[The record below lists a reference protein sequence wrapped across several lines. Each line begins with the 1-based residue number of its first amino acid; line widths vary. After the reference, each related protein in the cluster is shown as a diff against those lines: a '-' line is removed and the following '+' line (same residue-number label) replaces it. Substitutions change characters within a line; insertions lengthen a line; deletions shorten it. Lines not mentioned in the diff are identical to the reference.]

1 MKKILYITNR
11 LNAQNKNGAYICAR
25 RNYEHLKEIFRENFD
40 EYLIKKKN
48 KFEKSILTF
57 IKNRLDEININDE
70 EEILKKLKKNNYK
83 YVFLDGSNY
92 GYCSGKIKKK
102 YPKVKIVTF
111 WHDISYQLY
120 ESLYINS
127 SSFFQKIKYKK
138 YMKNAVINEEL
149 TLKNSDI
156 IITLNNRDSLML
168 EEIYKKKS
176 NKEIGI
182 TFPITKVLNKT
193 KKINNEKFKLLF
205 VGIGTFLPNIQ
216 GIEFFIE
223 EVLAHI
229 NAELEIV
236 GKGTEINREKWE
248 KLNSKVKVIGTVDN
262 LDNYYNEADAV
273 IAPIFIGGGMKVKIA
288 EALSYGKTIFGTLEA
303 FEGYEVDYKRVG
315 GLCNTAKEFIENIN
329 NYIEWWEKNNKHTFN
344 EYSYQIFKDK
354 YSYESSLEKLKK
366 ILKNE

>member
-1 MKKILYITNR
+1 
-11 LNAQNKNGAYICAR
+11 
-25 RNYEHLKEIFRENFD
+25 
-40 EYLIKKKN
+40 
-48 KFEKSILTF
+48 
-57 IKNRLDEININDE
+57 
-70 EEILKKLKKNNYK
+70 
-83 YVFLDGSNY
+83 
-92 GYCSGKIKKK
+92 
-102 YPKVKIVTF
+102 
-111 WHDISYQLY
+111 
-120 ESLYINS
+120 
-127 SSFFQKIKYKK
+127 
-138 YMKNAVINEEL
+138 MKNAVINEEL